1 MTLLIFKNTEKK
13 MTYKVTSK
21 RGKNVT
27 VADRVMVLKMVKQ
40 CMTELNKPKHEIG
53 FLRQKAFWKPL
64 EVRIKNKGTS
74 CASGKGSWISI
85 DLSRYHK
92 GDKYFLEYAAYKS
105 DPVIGERK
113 EAATPESM
121 LFGIVAHEV
130 AHHVQFAYGPYTRM
144 YKGNFRK
151 PHGHC
156 FQDIYRILRSTLV
169 NPELD
174 ASADR
179 RSLEEQ
185 SSVDSLYAI
194 YLADRKVYMAKREAY
209 KKGLNDSRLE
219 EAHEIYDEVCTLH
232 TVVIK
237 SYEAYKVLAAA

>member
-13 MTYKVTSK
+13 MTYKVTCK

-27 VADRVMVLKMVKQ
+27 VADRVMVLKMVKR

-53 FLRQKAFWKPL
+53 FLRQKLFWKPL
-64 EVRIKNKGTS
+64 EVRIKKKGQRS
-74 CASGKGSWISI
+74 CAMKDSWISI
-85 DLSRYHK
+85 DVSRYHK
-92 GDKYFLEYAAYKS
+92 GDRHLLEYAAYKS

-144 YKGNFRK
+144 YKGNYDK

-156 FQDIYRILRSTLV
+156 FQDIYRILRATLV

-174 ASADR
+174 A
-179 RSLEEQ
+179 
-185 SSVDSLYAI
+185 
-194 YLADRKVYMAKREAY
+194 
-209 KKGLNDSRLE
+209 
-219 EAHEIYDEVCTLH
+219 HE
-232 TVVIK
+232 
-237 SYEAYKVLAAA
+237 SLAAA

>member
-13 MTYKVTSK
+13 MTYKVTCK

-27 VADRVMVLKMVKQ
+27 VADRVMVLKMVKR

-53 FLRQKAFWKPL
+53 FLRQKSFWKPL

-74 CASGKGSWISI
+74 CAMKDSWISI

>member
-1 MTLLIFKNTEKK
+1 MGLDIPFDMCYNSISVGIFQPIEGRGMTLLIFKNTEKK
-13 MTYKVTSK
+13 MTYKVTCK

-27 VADRVMVLKMVKQ
+27 VADRVMVLKMVKR

-53 FLRQKAFWKPL
+53 FLRQKSFWKPL

-92 GDKYFLEYAAYKS
+92 GDKYFREYAVYAS

-174 ASADR
+174 A
-179 RSLEEQ
+179 
-185 SSVDSLYAI
+185 
-194 YLADRKVYMAKREAY
+194 
-209 KKGLNDSRLE
+209 
-219 EAHEIYDEVCTLH
+219 HE
-232 TVVIK
+232 
-237 SYEAYKVLAAA
+237 SLAAA

>member
-1 MTLLIFKNTEKK
+1 MTFLIFKNTEKK
-13 MTYKVTSK
+13 MTYKVTCK

-27 VADRVMVLKMVKQ
+27 VADRVMVLKMVKR

-53 FLRQKAFWKPL
+53 FLRQKSFWKPL
-64 EVRIKNKGTS
+64 EVRIKKKGQRS
-74 CASGKGSWISI
+74 CAMKDSWISI
-85 DLSRYHK
+85 DVSRYHK
-92 GDKYFLEYAAYKS
+92 GDRHLLEYAAYKS

-113 EAATPESM
+113 EAATPESV

-144 YKGNFRK
+144 YKGNYDK

-174 ASADR
+174 A
-179 RSLEEQ
+179 
-185 SSVDSLYAI
+185 
-194 YLADRKVYMAKREAY
+194 
-209 KKGLNDSRLE
+209 
-219 EAHEIYDEVCTLH
+219 HE
-232 TVVIK
+232 
-237 SYEAYKVLAAA
+237 SLAAA